1 MHATHHTYARTA
13 THHLPSVSMRRT
25 LLAIIATLV
34 AAALLL
40 AAASTAEARRAT
52 HVSWA
57 PELDRKIV
65 PIKAEGHGLQLA
77 TWYGPGFFGN
87 GTACG
92 QTLKEGTWG
101 IAHRTLPCGT
111 LVTLSHKGRK
121 VTVRVID
128 RGPFSGATVDL
139 TSRTKSYLR
148 FQSGRVRMTEVKRY
162 RMLPKPSKRVVGTFA
177 AAR

>member
-1 MHATHHTYARTA
+1 MHARTTYHRHHRVTIA
-13 THHLPSVSMRRT
+13 TIA
-25 LLAIIATLV
+25 LLAAVIGSMV
-34 AAALLL
+34 AAA
-40 AAASTAEARRAT
+40 TAEARRAT

-57 PELDRKIV
+57 PELNRKIV
-65 PIKAEGHGLQLA
+65 PTRATAHGMQLA
-77 TWYGPGFFGN
+77 TWYGPGLFGN

-92 QTLKEGTWG
+92 LTLTTRTWG

-148 FQSGRVRMTEVKRY
+148 FASGRVRMTQVQKFRVV
-162 RMLPKPSKRVVGTFA
+162 PKPNRRVVGTFA
-177 AAR
+177 ASS

>member
-1 MHATHHTYARTA
+1 MHATSDNRTIP
-13 THHLPSVSMRRT
+13 TNRRV
-25 LLAIIATLV
+25 LVGVVASIVAFAIILV
-34 AAALLL
+34 AAT
-40 AAASTAEARRAT
+40 TAEARRAN

-57 PELDRKIV
+57 PELNRKIV
-65 PIKAEGHGLQLA
+65 PIRAEGHGMQVA

-92 QTLKEGTWG
+92 QTLTKRSWG

-128 RGPFSGATVDL
+128 RGPYSGATVDL
-139 TSRTKSYLR
+139 TSRTKQYLK
-148 FQSGRVRMTEVKRY
+148 FKSGKVRMSEVKRF
-162 RMLPKPSKRVVGTFA
+162 RMLPKPNRKVVGTFA
-177 AAR
+177 ARR

>member
-1 MHATHHTYARTA
+1 MHATFHTNSKTNY
-13 THHLPSVSMRRT
+13 RR
-25 LLAIIATLV
+25 
-34 AAALLL
+34 LLL
-40 AAASTAEARRAT
+40 AVAATIVALTILLTAVTTAEARRAT

-57 PELDRKIV
+57 PELNRKIV
-65 PIKAEGHGLQLA
+65 PTRSEGHGMQVA
-77 TWYGPGFFGN
+77 TWYGPGFFGH

-92 QTLKEGTWG
+92 GTLKEGTWG

-139 TSRTKSYLR
+139 TARTKQYLR
-148 FQSGRVRMTEVKRY
+148 FVSGRVRMTEVKKF
-162 RMLPKPSKRVVGTFA
+162 RMLPYKPIVGTFA
-177 AAR
+177 ARR

>member
-1 MHATHHTYARTA
+1 MHARPNTHTTIRRTA
-13 THHLPSVSMRRT
+13 LATMALLIAITT
-25 LLAIIATLV
+25 LLT
-34 AAALLL
+34 
-40 AAASTAEARRAT
+40 TAGSADARRAS

-57 PELDRKIV
+57 PELKRTIV
-65 PIKAEGHGLQLA
+65 PTKAEGHGMQVA

-92 QTLKEGTWG
+92 QTLTKRTWG

-121 VTVRVID
+121 VSVRVID

-139 TSRTKSYLR
+139 TSRTKEYLR
-148 FQSGRVRMTEVKRY
+148 FASGRVRMTEVKRY
-162 RMLPKPSKRVVGTFA
+162 RVLPGPKKVGSFSA
-177 AAR
+177 NAR